1 VWFRYRDC
9 AAVTVGNFLTCLSMN
24 ETMTMNGTS
33 LELINPQSK
42 HLAFKW
48 SAFEDGESF
57 RGLNRFNYFSVIL
70 VLEGQGTVT
79 ADVSAF
85 PFSDKSLL
93 SFSLYQPFTIRPE
106 GAFKGIMVNFHPEFF
121 CLHKHRHEVSCNG
134 VLFNNIYESPVI
146 DLTDSEAGSLLTIMH
161 GIGEEMRRPGIA
173 QLEALLSY
181 LKLLLINASR
191 MKMERR
197 SVGEGAAGA
206 NGATGAIG
214 SAGALGSTGAAG
226 SREKE
231 PVLLGRLK
239 AAIEEHFASLH
250 SPGDYA
256 GLLNIST
263 AALNKVAKAHFN
275 KTLSNLITERI
286 ITEAKRQLYLTA
298 KPVKQIA
305 FELGFN
311 DEFYFSR
318 FFKGKVAISPQFY
331 RDTVGFDRANA

>member
-1 VWFRYRDC
+1 
-9 AAVTVGNFLTCLSMN
+9 
-24 ETMTMNGTS
+24 MTMNETS
-33 LELINPQSK
+33 LELINPRSK

-48 SAFEDGESF
+48 SAFDDRESF

-85 PFSDKSLL
+85 PFNDKSLL
-93 SFSLYQPFTIRPE
+93 SFSLYQPFIIRPE
-106 GAFKGIMVNFHPEFF
+106 GTFKGIMVNFHPEFF

-197 SVGEGAAGA
+197 SVGEGAAGVA
-206 NGATGAIG
+206 G
-214 SAGALGSTGAAG
+214 SAGTAAA
-226 SREKE
+226 REKE

-250 SPGDYA
+250 SAGDYA

-286 ITEAKRQLYLTA
+286 ITEAKRQLYLTS

-318 FFKGKVAISPQFY
+318 FFKGKVAVSPQGY

>member
-1 VWFRYRDC
+1 M
-9 AAVTVGNFLTCLSMN
+9 TVGNFLTCLSMN
-24 ETMTMNGTS
+24 ETMTMNETS
-33 LELINPQSK
+33 FELINPQSK

-79 ADVSAF
+79 ADVSTF

-93 SFSLYQPFTIRPE
+93 SFSLYQPFIIRPE
-106 GAFKGIMVNFHPEFF
+106 GVFKGIMVNFHPEFF

-197 SVGEGAAGA
+197 SVGEGSAGA
-206 NGATGAIG
+206 DGATGATG
-214 SAGALGSTGAAG
+214 SQEAMGSTGAAGGAGATRAEG

-250 SPGDYA
+250 SPGEYA

-318 FFKGKVAISPQFY
+318 FFKGKVAISPQGY
-331 RDTVGFDRANA
+331 RDTIGFDRANA

>member
-1 VWFRYRDC
+1 MRLRYRGD
-9 AAVTVGNFLTCLSMN
+9 AVLQDGNFLTCLTMN
-24 ETMTMNGTS
+24 ETS
-33 LELINPQSK
+33 LELINPQSR

-57 RGLNRFNYFSVIL
+57 RGMSRFNYFSVIL
-70 VLEGQGTVT
+70 VLEGKGIVT
-79 ADVSAF
+79 ADVSTF
-85 PFSDKSLL
+85 PFTDNSLL
-93 SFSLYQPFTIRPE
+93 SFSLYQPFSIKPQ
-106 GAFKGIMVNFHPEFF
+106 GVFKGMMVNFHPEFF

-146 DLTDSEAGSLLTIMH
+146 DLTDSEAGSLLTIMQ

-197 SVGEGAAGA
+197 SLS
-206 NGATGAIG
+206 
-214 SAGALGSTGAAG
+214 SAPAV
-226 SREKE
+226 EE

-250 SPGDYA
+250 GPGDYA

-263 AALNKVAKAHFN
+263 AALNKVVKGSLH
-275 KTLSNLITERI
+275 KTLSQLIAERI
-286 ITEAKRQLYLTA
+286 IVEAKRQLYLTA
-298 KPVKQIA
+298 MPVKQIA
-305 FELGFN
+305 FELGYD

-318 FFKGKVAISPQFY
+318 FFKGHVGVSPQFY

>member
-1 VWFRYRDC
+1 
-9 AAVTVGNFLTCLSMN
+9 
-24 ETMTMNGTS
+24 
-33 LELINPQSK
+33 
-42 HLAFKW
+42 
-48 SAFEDGESF
+48 
-57 RGLNRFNYFSVIL
+57 
-70 VLEGQGTVT
+70 
-79 ADVSAF
+79 
-85 PFSDKSLL
+85 
-93 SFSLYQPFTIRPE
+93 
-106 GAFKGIMVNFHPEFF
+106 
-121 CLHKHRHEVSCNG
+121 
-134 VLFNNIYESPVI
+134 LFNNIYESPVI

-197 SVGEGAAGA
+197 SVGEGTAAA
-206 NGATGAIG
+206 
-214 SAGALGSTGAAG
+214 
-226 SREKE
+226 REKE

-250 SPGDYA
+250 SAGDYA

-286 ITEAKRQLYLTA
+286 ITEAKRQLYLTS

-318 FFKGKVAISPQFY
+318 FFKGKVAVSPQGY